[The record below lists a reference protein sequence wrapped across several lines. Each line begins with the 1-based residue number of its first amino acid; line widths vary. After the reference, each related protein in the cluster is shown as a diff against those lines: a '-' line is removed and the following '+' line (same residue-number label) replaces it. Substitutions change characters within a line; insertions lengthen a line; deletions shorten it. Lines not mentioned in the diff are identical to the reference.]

1 MAHTD
6 CIKVLAFLCHR
17 HYIAPT
23 PIPAPTDGEMEMQ
36 TYQQRIATL
45 APGYKPAQI
54 EAFMRVE
61 HSTLDGLS
69 PQRFASEVRLACQC
83 IDADPAMAS
92 RLAASFGLA

>member
-1 MAHTD
+1 MNYRER
-6 CIKVLAFLCHR
+6 I
-17 HYIAPT
+17 
-23 PIPAPTDGEMEMQ
+23 ME
-36 TYQQRIATL
+36 I

-69 PQRFASEVRLACQC
+69 RSRFASEVRFACQC